1 MALNFNEMDGYMTPM
16 TNSSYSKDYS
26 GSDSGWSNSLA
37 DLKLNERLKPNNY
50 MQSNYELSA
59 FGPQGKN
66 SFYNSLGQMKV
77 DPEATGLSK
86 YFTAPNM
93 QAFGSAME
101 GLGSLASGWAAL
113 KNLGIQEKQLGI
125 TNDQWRQNY
134 ESQRT
139 AVNNQIAN
147 QNAWKQAQGRT
158 DYGSYVGGKPSGT
171 NYVG

>member
-16 TNSSYSKDYS
+16 TNSSYSKNYS

-66 SFYNSLGQMKV
+66 SYYSNLGKMKG
-77 DPEATGLSK
+77 DPKATGLGK

-93 QAFGSAME
+93 EAFGSAME

-113 KNLGIQEKQLGI
+113 KNIGIQEKQLGI
-125 TNDQWRQNY
+125 VNDQWKQNY

-171 NYVG
+171 TYVG